1 MYNSYL
7 LSLVWWSMWC
17 FSWFVK
23 HLCHFWL
30 GFIQYNL
37 PLPNKLVVSP
47 TYYNAPTCTVR
58 GTRRWSRLLTQNT
71 GVDNHSIQA
80 PDNFDQASI
89 STKCTYSKLFKLV
102 YDVMVENLCW
112 EKLLSFKTAFNEKR
126 EEETLNHLDEILLI
140 MLHAL
145 EKCKHHYTCNTP
157 WLANYP
163 SIASFEF
170 CLHWNSFIE
179 VF

>member
-1 MYNSYL
+1 M
-7 LSLVWWSMWC
+7 
-17 FSWFVK
+17 
-23 HLCHFWL
+23 
-30 GFIQYNL
+30 
-37 PLPNKLVVSP
+37 
-47 TYYNAPTCTVR
+47 R

-163 SIASFEF
+163 SCSVFWILFALKFIYRSFLIILNVMTHCSYKHTHNTTVYKQ
-170 CLHWNSFIE
+170 CLISHSELLKLISRVVSVCNFKIDLRE
-179 VF
+179 TQTC